1 MFYFCIQF
9 LSLESR
15 GRDSIKWAASAN
27 SFRDDIP
34 DRLRDDIRELDQG
47 CHPWSRSGMCLT
59 RTTYKCFDFSFF
71 SIKMIFLD
79 SGLLFMFFWQNSHL
93 RFSINAFDCF
103 IESRKSCDDNP
114 EVSSG
119 MQLRNTAKCLEF
131 VFFSQFKQLFAFV
144 DHFLCIFDK
153 MATSQM
159 QLMPQN
165 AYLRNIGE
173 NYSLLTV
180 TNQHTGTSIDAARLS
195 QQSGAYLGFIG
206 GNYLPRRNNW
216 GGTTKHK
223 ASSTFGN
230 PPPISNPIKKQT

>member
-1 MFYFCIQF
+1 MT
-9 LSLESR
+9 
-15 GRDSIKWAASAN
+15 SAN
-27 SFRDDIP
+27 LIRDVIP
-34 DRLRDDIRELDQG
+34 DRDRGCALREL
-47 CHPWSRSGMCLT
+47 HINV
-59 RTTYKCFDFSFF
+59 
-71 SIKMIFLD
+71 SILVYSQLKWFFLD

-230 PPPISNPIKKQT
+230 PPHVLPPISNPIKNKLRMGKEEVAVGEVEVGK